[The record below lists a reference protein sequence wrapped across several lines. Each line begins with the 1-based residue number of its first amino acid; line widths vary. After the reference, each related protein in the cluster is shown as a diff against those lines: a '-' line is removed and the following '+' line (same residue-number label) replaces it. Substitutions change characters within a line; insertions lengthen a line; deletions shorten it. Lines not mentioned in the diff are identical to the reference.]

1 MKILNRLFLTALAG
15 MAMMSSASAGSPVAR
30 VLIRDANGQARVAYV
45 RVADKRIL
53 YPRVIQQIAK
63 PGGQTEYRP
72 ALSSNYRPKFQG
84 GFAGHRPPYGY
95 GYYPNHGNGNPPVA
109 PYASY
114 YRPISNS
121 GVDGYLHDIA
131 LRNAQNQGGWQRP
144 CPVPVPAPP
153 ARQIFRGKGK

>member
-1 MKILNRLFLTALAG
+1 MISPAA
-15 MAMMSSASAGSPVAR
+15 AGSPVAR
-30 VLIRDANGQARVAYV
+30 VLIRDINGQARVAYV
-45 RVADKRIL
+45 RVADNRIL

-72 ALSSNYRPKFQG
+72 ALASNYRPKFQG

-95 GYYPNHGNGNPPVA
+95 GYYPNRGNGNAVVA

-131 LRNAQNQGGWQRP
+131 LRNSAQNRGGWQRP
-144 CPVPVPAPP
+144 RPVHAPAPVPVPPV
-153 ARQIFRGKGK
+153 RQVFRGKGK